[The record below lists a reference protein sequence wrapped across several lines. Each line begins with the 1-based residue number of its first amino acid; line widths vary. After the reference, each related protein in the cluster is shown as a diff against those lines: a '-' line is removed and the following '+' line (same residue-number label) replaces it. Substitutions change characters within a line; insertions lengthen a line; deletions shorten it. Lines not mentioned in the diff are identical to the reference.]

1 MTMKPCSL
9 FDRYRDRELDDAA
22 RIHFE
27 RHLEECEDCSLRMSL
42 LNNIVRIIRTEE
54 VRPRDMSAEI
64 AHRVFQ
70 QGKSWDVLIV
80 SLLRPG
86 PAIAALAMFIAV
98 FSTLWM
104 ISDNWQ
110 RNTIRYEYERLIE
123 EADSINLNRVAE
135 VTSDAELVIWLEGV
149 SQ

>member
-1 MTMKPCSL
+1 MKTCSL

-22 RIHFE
+22 RIRFE
-27 RHLEECEDCSLRMSL
+27 RHLEECEDCRLRMSL

-54 VRPRDMSAEI
+54 TRPRDMSAEI

-70 QGKSWDVLIV
+70 QGKSWDVLII

-86 PAIAALAMFIAV
+86 PAIAALAMFVAI

-104 ISDNWQ
+104 ITDNRQ
-110 RNTIRYEYERLIE
+110 SNTVRYEYERLIE
-123 EADSINLNRVAE
+123 EADSISLSRVAE
-135 VTSDAELVIWLEGV
+135 VGSDAELVIWLEGV